1 MRVRLMMAAS
11 VLATAASGWLSA
23 AERTW
28 RDASGKYSVKAEFV
42 GLEGSQVSLRK
53 ADGTV
58 IELTMQQLSSIDR
71 RWVVRNRD
79 QTPKSKSD
87 QQVLVSKDWPRW
99 RGPNADGISMETNL
113 LQSWPDA
120 GPPVAWS
127 SRGLGSGYS
136 SLAIHEGKIYTMGKK
151 SGSVMLVCV
160 SQEDGQT
167 IWETSLGPGKDPNC
181 TPTVDPE
188 SGLVFGLT
196 IEGKLVCLSC
206 EDGREVWRKDYASDF
221 QGEMMSMWGYSES
234 PLVDG
239 DRLICTPGS
248 NRGVLAALDKKTGRI
263 LWTTPMAGGK
273 AGYASPVISFGGG
286 VKQYVTLVG
295 KGLIGVRAS
304 DGALM
309 WNYPR
314 IANTTANV
322 PTPIIHG
329 DLVFGSSGYGDGG
342 SALLRLSKAGRN
354 QVKFTEVYYKTN
366 KQVQNHHGGMIK
378 IGDHVYMGHGHNNGF
393 PLCMHLPTGRVM
405 WGPERGPGTG
415 SAAITAADGHLYFR
429 YENAEMALIE
439 ATPAGYRL
447 KGTFRIKS
455 RNGKS
460 WAHPVILDGKLYL
473 RDQDELHCYNVER

>member
-1 MRVRLMMAAS
+1 MKLVWMAAVALFLLGLS
-11 VLATAASGWLSA
+11 GTANAF
-23 AERTW
+23 ERTW
-28 RDASGKYSVKAEFV
+28 RDATGQYSVKAEFV
-42 GLEGSQVSLRK
+42 GLDDEQVSLRK
-53 ADGTV
+53 SDGNV
-58 IELTMQQLSSIDR
+58 IQIPIQKLSSVDR
-71 RWVVRNRD
+71 RWLARNKTK
-79 QTPKSKSD
+79 QAKSD
-87 QQVLVSKDWPRW
+87 ADKEVLVSKDWPRW
-99 RGPNADGISMETNL
+99 RGPNADGISAETDL
-113 LQSWPDA
+113 LERWPED

-127 SRGLGSGYS
+127 SRGMGRGHS
-136 SLAIHEGKIYTMGKK
+136 SLAIHDGKIYTMGKK

-160 SQEDGQT
+160 SQNDGQV
-167 IWETSLGPGKDPNC
+167 IWETSLGPGNDPNC

-188 SGLVFGLT
+188 SGLLFALT

-206 EDGREVWRKDYASDF
+206 ENGNEVWRKDYASDF

-248 NRGVLAALDKKTGRI
+248 NQGVLAALDKKTGKV

-286 VKQYVTLVG
+286 VKQYVTMVG

-304 DGALM
+304 DGALL

-314 IANTTANV
+314 IANKTANV

-354 QVKFTEVYYKTN
+354 QVRFTEVYYKTN
-366 KQVQNHHGGMIK
+366 KQVQNHHGGMIR

-393 PLCMHLPTGRVM
+393 PLCLHLATGQVV
-405 WGPERGPGTG
+405 WGPERGAGTG

-429 YENAEMALIE
+429 YENAEMALVE
-439 ATPAGYRL
+439 ATPSGYQL
-447 KGTFRIKS
+447 KGSFKIKS

-460 WAHPVILDGKLYL
+460 WAHPVILQGKLYL
-473 RDQDELHCYNVER
+473 RDQDELHCYSIEQ